1 MSYLQFE
8 KTDGMV
14 ERWIEKLKN
23 GQFNFDIKHRT
34 GKIPHIDCL
43 SLINKEDEEKTAY
56 VDANAMDAR
65 NWQLLESRMAKT

>member
-8 KTDGMV
+8 KTDGMI
-14 ERWIEKLKN
+14 EGWIGKT
-23 GQFNFDIKHRT
+23 GQFIFDIKHRT
-34 GKIPHIDCL
+34 GEIPHIDCL

-56 VDANAMDAR
+56 VDAIAMDAR